1 MSIKF
6 VPEIIHSKKKNED
19 FYVIRVGLFDGDS
32 LVKKSE
38 PILWLTKEIYD
49 KFLATK

>member
-6 VPEIIHSKKKNED
+6 FPDIIHSNKKNED
-19 FYVIRVGLFDGDS
+19 FYVIRVGLFDGET

-38 PILWLTKEIYD
+38 PILWLTKEMYD
-49 KFLATK
+49 KFLTSK